1 MVKGMPET
9 RVETDKDGKFSIE
22 ASAGQQ
28 LNIVSVDKGMTTVKA
43 EGKSLVKVVLNY
55 AGQSIDV
62 GAGRTF
68 TRSESTAAVST
79 IYNEDFN
86 NRSAK
91 NVSNS
96 LLGQGMGMMV
106 LQNSG
111 NYADVEPTFYVR
123 GLQSLS
129 SSSPLILVD
138 GLERDM
144 SLLSPEEVES
154 VSVLKDAAAV
164 ALYGYKGINGAIL
177 ITTKRGK
184 YNSKEVYYYP
194 YMG

>member
-68 TRSESTAAVST
+68 YS
-79 IYNEDFN
+79 F
-86 NRSAK
+86 
-91 NVSNS
+91 
-96 LLGQGMGMMV
+96 
-106 LQNSG
+106 
-111 NYADVEPTFYVR
+111 
-123 GLQSLS
+123 
-129 SSSPLILVD
+129 
-138 GLERDM
+138 
-144 SLLSPEEVES
+144 
-154 VSVLKDAAAV
+154 
-164 ALYGYKGINGAIL
+164 
-177 ITTKRGK
+177 
-184 YNSKEVYYYP
+184 
-194 YMG
+194 